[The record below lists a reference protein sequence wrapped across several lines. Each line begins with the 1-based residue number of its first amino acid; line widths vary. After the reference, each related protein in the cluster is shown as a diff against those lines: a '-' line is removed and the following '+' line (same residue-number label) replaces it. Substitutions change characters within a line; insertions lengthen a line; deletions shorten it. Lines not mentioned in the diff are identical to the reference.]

1 MLELED
7 YYKTDTHWKQERLLK
22 VAKTIAESMNVNL
35 ENEYKEK
42 TICDFQ
48 GTYSGQLP
56 ISTAKDKIKILT
68 NSEIEKSKVYNY
80 ETKKRK

>member
-42 TICDFQ
+42 RFAIFKAHIQDNCQFL
-48 GTYSGQLP
+48 LP
-56 ISTAKDKIKILT
+56 K
-68 NSEIEKSKVYNY
+68 
-80 ETKKRK
+80 TK

>member
-1 MLELED
+1 M
-7 YYKTDTHWKQERLLK
+7 
-22 VAKTIAESMNVNL
+22 NL

-56 ISTAKDKIKILT
+56 ISTAKAKIKILT

-80 ETKKRK
+80 ETKKENKVYNMEKINSLDKYEIYLSLIHS